1 MHANVQCA
9 TYQPLLQSP
18 AEAAPQQIN
27 MHLLCYK
34 EQKKIIPA
42 LTDHQSSQT
51 FALLG
56 KSPRK
61 TATQIMSLEA
71 RARQET
77 IQLQSQYVAVHGM
90 RKFLIVLTTL
100 KGIVKEPLLE
110 LRTQDRSQALTQQ
123 TVARVDKCT
132 QEYRNAQLRGWQYPQ
147 QLF

>member
-90 RKFLIVLTTL
+90 RKWIAHCAHNTQRHCQRAS
-100 KGIVKEPLLE
+100 
-110 LRTQDRSQALTQQ
+110 LRI
-123 TVARVDKCT
+123 
-132 QEYRNAQLRGWQYPQ
+132 
-147 QLF
+147 